1 MSQKPIKHKRVI
13 NRWAVVLLS
22 IILLVVISIFK
33 IPSFRKQQ
41 ALLKLGY
48 DEVAIEAIKDRHL
61 TNTIIDNAYYSD
73 YLNQEISKESFKQ
86 DYLELYLYRAILTD
100 DDFLLYDRLIAKGY
114 TKDEVN
120 NLFKDLQFYEL
131 TPLLVF
137 DKMTDLKPYI
147 DDCKMKTDTN
157 NSKHFVLNNSYLYPY
172 QSVKPAVNIGQAD
185 VLVTKKH
192 DLGEYVP
199 EKLVP
204 LSYRY
209 ASDGVEIDNLAY
221 EDFIALCDDMM
232 EHDVPIYALN
242 GYRSYERQSKI
253 YSSYENPKEADENTF
268 RPGFGESQTGL
279 SLTVVDSAKE
289 DLSSFGDSEAYKYLE
304 QNAHRFGFIIRY
316 PKDKEAITGYEFM
329 PYQIRYVG
337 KDLATAMFNNEHNLT
352 FEEYYYLYLDNVK
365 APETK

>member
-1 MSQKPIKHKRVI
+1 MSQKQIKHKRVI

-22 IILLVVISIFK
+22 SILLIVISIFK

-48 DEVAIEAIKDRHL
+48 DEVAIEAIKDRRL

-73 YLNQEISKESFKQ
+73 YLKQEISKDSFKV
-86 DYLELYLYRAILTD
+86 DYLELYLCRTNLTD
-100 DDFLLYDRLIAKGY
+100 DEFLLYDRLIAKGY
-114 TKDEVN
+114 TKEEVN
-120 NLFKDLQFYEL
+120 TLFKELKYQYQL

-137 DKMTDLKPYI
+137 DKMTDLKTYI
-147 DDCKMKTDTN
+147 DDCKM
-157 NSKHFVLNNSYLYPY
+157 NSDDDDQKHFKLKNNYLYPY
-172 QSVKPAVNIGQAD
+172 QSVKPAINIGQAD

-279 SLTVVDSAKE
+279 SLTVVDSEKE
-289 DLSSFGDSEAYKYLE
+289 DLSEFGTSDAYKYLE
-304 QNAHRFGFIIRY
+304 ENAHRFGFIIRY
-316 PKDKEAITGYEFM
+316 PEGKEYVTGYEGM

-337 KDLATAMFNNEHNLT
+337 KDLASAIHKSGLT
-352 FEEYYYLYLDNVK
+352 FEEYYYLYLDDVK